1 MLVHVSP
8 EYQLPQS
15 SKAKQNGFCDRLIGK
30 LYVGF
35 VGINSNAIL
44 PLSLV
49 EFVDISHYFDE

>member
-8 EYQLPQS
+8 EYQSPQC

-44 PLSLV
+44 PLNLV
-49 EFVDISHYFDE
+49 ESVDFYRYFDE